1 MSIESTPEPKRM
13 RVELALDPILS
24 QIMRALAMAKKG
36 EAGIYLEK
44 AAWLYENVDA
54 RFFSEESREA
64 GSETAADSAE
74 IPRGSSGFPTNI
86 RRAVSLP

>member
-1 MSIESTPEPKRM
+1 MSIESTPEPRCV

-44 AAWLYENVDA
+44 AAWLYENVEA
-54 RFFSEESREA
+54 RFFLEEGA
-64 GSETAADSAE
+64 ETARDAALA
-74 IPRGSSGFPTNI
+74 PLPNRTAPARV
-86 RRAVSLP
+86 RRRTRRT